1 MGGWQPEAGVV
12 ARAASRRQERTS
24 SKRLRFADQPP
35 PSPASTA
42 ASSWF
47 RPDQPPPSPAD
58 TSCASSWTRPA
69 VDDVDADGP
78 VRAPLGAALE
88 IEIDAAQIPK
98 VSKQRVAFGRVVR
111 ERQDV
116 EAYVPPPK
124 SLTLDPTTG
133 APVFRSPASRK
144 KYGWAAT
151 PKQQDRK
158 VDAKVRRVMDALPAP
173 PSVSKYV
180 ADQAEDAS
188 VIRPADFDEV
198 SCVSPPPEA
207 PAFLTAVDGQE
218 ARSPLGETTNLCPKG
233 GQGSAIEA
241 VRTKREQLQKER
253 ARAKAA
259 RLVARQV
266 RFAREKRCRKLLVAV
281 TIGRATME
289 LANRYILRKMEDED
303 VHTSHAAQRTLA
315 RFYRGIMRRRRLY
328 AAATLARA
336 RSLAVTIRLRCV
348 AGVLCPSI
356 CVAMAFGTV

>member
-12 ARAASRRQERTS
+12 ARAASRRQERAS

-35 PSPASTA
+35 PSPA

-47 RPDQPPPSPAD
+47 RSDQPPPSPAD
-58 TSCASSWTRPA
+58 TSCASSRTRP
-69 VDDVDADGP
+69 VDVDADGP
-78 VRAPLGAALE
+78 VRAPQGAELE
-88 IEIDAAQIPK
+88 IEIDAAQTPR

-116 EAYVPPPK
+116 EAYVPAPK

-151 PKQQDRK
+151 PKKQDAR

-180 ADQAEDAS
+180 ADQAEDES
-188 VIRPADFDEV
+188 VIRPADFEEA
-198 SCVSPPPEA
+198 SCFSPPPEA
-207 PAFLTAVDGQE
+207 PAFLTAVDGQV
-218 ARSPLGETTNLCPKG
+218 ARSPLGETTNRCPKG
-233 GQGSAIEA
+233 CQGSAIEA

-253 ARAKAA
+253 ARAKVA

-266 RFAREKRCRKLLVAV
+266 RFAHEKRCRKLLVAV
-281 TIGRATME
+281 TIGRAAME
-289 LANRYILRKMEDED
+289 LANRYILRRMEDED
-303 VHTSHAAQRTLA
+303 TQTLHAAQCTLA
-315 RFYRGIMRRRRLY
+315 RFYRGITRRRRLY

-356 CVAMAFGTV
+356 CVAVAFGTV